1 MIMTPNQT
9 TPNQTIRNQNQ
20 LIYAGAVITMNDH
33 SEIFAPGYLRIA
45 QDKII
50 EIGAGRPAPTE
61 AETVQDFGDDVL
73 LPGFVNTH
81 HHIASSLLQGIEPK
95 HKMAVGTTR
104 DGSWLKLSIAF
115 DQAQCLA
122 GAALGYAQ
130 LLASGITTTTDSQSS
145 WRGLR
150 KLDGSITAAIN
161 SGLRVIFTAAFSNK
175 TELVPAQYQL
185 SVSESVAELARLR
198 SDYQSQH
205 VIIEPEPLSLPRVTD
220 ELILALHQERNH
232 LMAMHSTYS
241 AEFDAW
247 ARKEYGYP
255 AIEHLARLGVLD
267 EKLLLAH
274 PVHYDDAEIKLIASA
289 ATKTSYCVVSNQH
302 MGLAVPDLSRLHTAG
317 IPVGLGLDHPNGSH
331 DFFETM
337 KTTMLT
343 QRSLKLDQDACSAQR
358 VLEMATIDGA
368 NALGMADQIG
378 SLEIGKQADLIVIDR
393 TQPQLQP
400 LGGLIEQ
407 LVTGAKANHVKHVA
421 IAGSWQ
427 LWDFQPANMNLAEII
442 AEANLQQQYLLKI
455 AGLSA

>member
-1 MIMTPNQT
+1 
-9 TPNQTIRNQNQ
+9 
-20 LIYAGAVITMNDH
+20 
-33 SEIFAPGYLRIA
+33 
-45 QDKII
+45 
-50 EIGAGRPAPTE
+50 
-61 AETVQDFGDDVL
+61 
-73 LPGFVNTH
+73 
-81 HHIASSLLQGIEPK
+81 
-95 HKMAVGTTR
+95 
-104 DGSWLKLSIAF
+104 
-115 DQAQCLA
+115 
-122 GAALGYAQ
+122 
-130 LLASGITTTTDSQSS
+130 
-145 WRGLR
+145 
-150 KLDGSITAAIN
+150 
-161 SGLRVIFTAAFSNK
+161 
-175 TELVPAQYQL
+175 
-185 SVSESVAELARLR
+185 
-198 SDYQSQH
+198 
-205 VIIEPEPLSLPRVTD
+205 
-220 ELILALHQERNH
+220 
-232 LMAMHSTYS
+232 
-241 AEFDAW
+241 
-247 ARKEYGYP
+247 
-255 AIEHLARLGVLD
+255 
-267 EKLLLAH
+267 
-274 PVHYDDAEIKLIASA
+274 
-289 ATKTSYCVVSNQH
+289 